1 MTLGGKTQLMTHYS
15 FALYTCH
22 TYWQVLDVA
31 RTAYMVAPDWLK
43 VERQDFWCFPT
54 WAYLASKAK
63 CLVEWEKIACMS
75 RTIIS
80 EVESYELGCFY
91 RTKTCFVAFIVDP
104 SRVKLPLTR
113 TTQGIYACLA
123 YQKIKGA
130 RCTYRKVFKLLPEKP
145 HKWWRFSIFASGM
158 IICPPH

>member
-1 MTLGGKTQLMTHYS
+1 MFSNVGVFGVQS
-15 FALYTCH
+15 
-22 TYWQVLDVA
+22 
-31 RTAYMVAPDWLK
+31 
-43 VERQDFWCFPT
+43 
-54 WAYLASKAK
+54 K

-130 RCTYRKVFKLLPEKP
+130 RCTYRKVLNFY
-145 HKWWRFSIFASGM
+145 RRNRTSGGGFLFLRQA
-158 IICPPH
+158 